1 MNVQAVV
8 YTNERGQD
16 RKHTPWPLPAGW
28 TWVSLDDL
36 GHWTGGGTPSK
47 TVPSFWTDGTIPW
60 VSPKD
65 MKLDVI
71 GTTEDLITEEA
82 LDRSATKLVPAGSVL
97 MVMRSGILRH
107 SFPVA
112 RTDRP
117 VTLNQ
122 DLRALTPIAALD
134 SSYLARYLA
143 RSARAVLDACS
154 KDGTTVNSI
163 DAKSL
168 GRFRVPVPPLAE
180 QRRIVARIDALFEEI
195 AEGERALDAA
205 RKDLETYR
213 RALLKAAF
221 NGELTADWRE
231 RTPREGT
238 GQDLLD
244 RFLEEKDRRTPIKV
258 RQRSKKSAGGDPGN
272 HAGLP
277 LGWAS
282 SSLSQLAWAS
292 SYGTSM
298 KCTHD
303 GDGVS
308 VFRIPNIRE
317 GQIVNKNLKYAS
329 SNIGLSASDWVS
341 PGDLL
346 IVRTNGSKDLIGRA
360 GVLVNALAEP
370 AYFASYLIRFRLCGG
385 EAVWRWVSL
394 FFESPAVR
402 QWMMGQIAS
411 SAGQYNVSQS
421 SLAELEV
428 PLPSDAELDEILRR
442 VGDGLS
448 AIADTQHVLDAE
460 ASDVQ
465 RLRQSVLK
473 AAFEGRLVPQD
484 EGDEPAAM
492 MLARIAASQAEAP
505 RPRRGRPRAV
515 TP

>member
-1 MNVQAVV
+1 MNAQGAV

-28 TWVSLDDL
+28 TWVSLDEL

-47 TVPSFWTDGTIPW
+47 TEPSFWTDGTIPW

-71 GTTEDLITEEA
+71 GTTEDLITEKA

-122 DLRALTPIAALD
+122 DLRALTPIDALD
-134 SSYLARYLA
+134 PSYLARYLA

-168 GRFRVPVPPLAE
+168 ARFRVPVPPFAE

-195 AEGERALDAA
+195 AEGERALDTG
-205 RKDLETYR
+205 RKGLETYR
-213 RALLKAAF
+213 RALLKAAVT
-221 NGELTADWRE
+221 GELTADWRE
-231 RTPREGT
+231 TNDVDVSGRDIVRLIEHN
-238 GQDLLD
+238 LRLA
-244 RFLEEKDRRTPIKV
+244 KRRPAP
-258 RQRSKKSAGGDPGN
+258 SGEP
-272 HAGLP
+272 AGLSRIP
-277 LGWAS
+277 DTWAWSTLGTLAS
-282 SSLSQLAWAS
+282 SVRN
-292 SYGTSM
+292 GTSAAPRSAPN
-298 KCTHD
+298 
-303 GDGVS
+303 GNEIL
-308 VFRIPNIRE
+308 RISAVRSMHIDATQIRYLNE
-317 GQIVNKNLKYAS
+317 SQAAAS
-329 SNIGLSASDWVS
+329 ADATVQS
-341 PGDLL
+341 GDLL
-346 IVRTNGSKDLIGRA
+346 FTRYNGSADLVGVGAIYRGPQRFYPDKIIRVRLHAALEDGAPFVELAANAGAGRKHIAANIKTTA
-360 GVLVNALAEP
+360 GQQGLSGESLKQTPIPVP
-370 AYFASYLIRFRLCGG
+370 PPG
-385 EAVWRWVSL
+385 EAK
-394 FFESPAVR
+394 
-402 QWMMGQIAS
+402 
-411 SAGQYNVSQS
+411 
-421 SLAELEV
+421 
-428 PLPSDAELDEILRR
+428 EILRR
-442 VGDGLS
+442 VADGLAAAS
-448 AIADTQHVLDAE
+448 DTQHVLDAE

-484 EGDEPAAM
+484 ESEEPASV
-492 MLARIAASQAEAP
+492 MLARIAASQEPAP

-515 TP
+515 AP